1 MSKKY
6 YNITQVANM
15 LEIEVHKIRYWDSID
30 PKTKKIRIEG
40 ISTRTSKSGNRYFS
54 KENIN
59 KLEMLK
65 KVLFENGEPSH
76 YSLNLAK
83 KIISSKKSIKN
94 FDRKNE
100 NTTYDM
106 DDKKFENL
114 LKILNKMRILV
125 KK

>member
-1 MSKKY
+1 MNKTYLNISEVSKLL
-6 YNITQVANM
+6 NI
-15 LEIEVHKIRYWDSID
+15 EEHIIRYWDSID

-54 KENIN
+54 KENIH

-83 KIISSKKSIKN
+83 KIIASKKSIKN
-94 FDRKNE
+94 FDRKFE
-100 NTTYDM
+100 NTTYDI

-114 LKILNKMRILV
+114 HKILNKMRILV